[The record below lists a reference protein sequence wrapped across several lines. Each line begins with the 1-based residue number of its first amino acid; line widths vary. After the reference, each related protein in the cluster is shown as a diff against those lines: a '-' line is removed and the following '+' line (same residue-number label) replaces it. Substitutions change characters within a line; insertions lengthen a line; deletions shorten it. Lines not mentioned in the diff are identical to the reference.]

1 MVIKRGQINPCYIF
15 STELSMDRESG
26 TLSIDFT
33 IGFAVFMIGFIF
45 VATLVGGLL
54 IGLQSKTIDYDA
66 VAYRTSVILVEDPG
80 EPRIDPYAVNP
91 DPLDLSWEQIGDP
104 VGITRLGL
112 LYSKEHPG
120 VLSGEKVDRFFK
132 PGEFTNTEYQDRL
145 LLSQSGQYPYHF
157 QIRLSGYLNPVGD
170 TNPPELTGY
179 MKRAVLVKEY
189 SMPITLNNPVEYVNV
204 TLPLSD
210 VQSDRGALYGIN
222 TRLEPIEIFIDI
234 DPAVLP
240 LDLINVFLTPPDD
253 PSFIYDEKIPVQ
265 IGSSATGDSYT
276 FFVNE
281 ITDSIKLRFEP
292 DYFSGYSV
300 EDVVLHIQFAPPPPP
315 VDNREVTYTPPPLT
329 PATLEVKIW

>member
-1 MVIKRGQINPCYIF
+1 
-15 STELSMDRESG
+15 MDRESG

-112 LYSKEHPG
+112 LFSKEHPG

-132 PGEFTNTEYQDRL
+132 PDEFTNTEYQDRL

-157 QIRLSGYLNPVGD
+157 QIRLSGFPNAGDIKTVGD
-170 TNPPELTGY
+170 PDPPSSTGY
-179 MKRAVLVKEY
+179 VKRAVYIKRY
-189 SMPITLNNPVEYVNV
+189 SMPVILNHPVEYITV
-204 TLPLSD
+204 PLSLSGI
-210 VQSDRGALYGIN
+210 QSDRGALYGIN
-222 TRLEPIEIFIDI
+222 PRLEPIEIFIDASTI

-253 PSFIYDEKIPVQ
+253 SSFIYDENIPVQ
-265 IGSSATGDSYT
+265 IGSASASGNYT
-276 FFVNE
+276 FSVND
-281 ITDSIKLRFEP
+281 ITDSVTLRLEP
-292 DYFSGYSV
+292 GYFSGYSV
-300 EDVVLHIQFAPPPPP
+300 EEVVLHFQFAPPNPT
-315 VDNREVTYTPPPLT
+315 VADLDKTYAPPPLT
-329 PATLEVKIW
+329 DATLEVKIW

>member
-1 MVIKRGQINPCYIF
+1 
-15 STELSMDRESG
+15 MDRESG

-91 DPLDLSWEQIGDP
+91 DPLDLSWEQIKDP

-132 PGEFTNTEYQDRL
+132 PDEFTNTEYQDRL

-157 QIRLSGYLNPVGD
+157 QIRLSGFPNAGDIKMVGD
-170 TNPPELTGY
+170 PDPPSSTGY
-179 MKRAVLVKEY
+179 MKRAVYIKGY
-189 SMPITLNNPVEYVNV
+189 SMPIILNQPFEYVNV
-204 TLPLSD
+204 LLSLSEI
-210 VQSDRGALYGIN
+210 QSDRGALYGIN
-222 TRLEPIEIFIDI
+222 PRLEPIEIFIDI

-253 PSFIYDEKIPVQ
+253 PSFIYAEKIPVQ
-265 IGSSATGDSYT
+265 IGSAATSDSYT
-276 FFVNE
+276 ISVNE
-281 ITDSIKLRFEP
+281 VTDNIKLRFRP
-292 DYFSGYSV
+292 DYFSGYAV
-300 EDVVLHIQFAPPPPP
+300 EDVVLHFQFAPPPAG
-315 VDNREVTYTPPPLT
+315 DLDETYVPPPLT
-329 PATLEVKIW
+329 IATLEVKIW